1 MKSHSIHYFL
11 IIIIALASK
20 DVVAQ
25 SKYSNEFLNLGIGA
39 KGLSLA
45 NTGVSMVNDVTASY
59 WNPAGLANVEK
70 KYELSLMHAAYFAG
84 IANYDYLG
92 ITYRIDEK
100 QSVGFTLVRFG
111 VDGIPNTTQLIDNQ
125 GNINYNRIT
134 YFSAVDWAA
143 LFSYGRKLPLNG
155 LTKIGRA
162 HV

>member
-1 MKSHSIHYFL
+1 LKSHSIHYFL

-84 IANYDYLG
+84 IANMIIWESPTVLM
-92 ITYRIDEK
+92 K
-100 QSVGFTLVRFG
+100 SK
-111 VDGIPNTTQLIDNQ
+111 
-125 GNINYNRIT
+125 
-134 YFSAVDWAA
+134 A
-143 LFSYGRKLPLNG
+143 
-155 LTKIGRA
+155 
-162 HV
+162 